1 MSQNVDADSES
12 GPDPDHREAGWTVLR
27 PWRLLLQ
34 SDDIEEMIGVVR
46 RYGWL
51 PALFGF
57 ALHALARGVF
67 EYVSDPDIIRVDYVF
82 EGWPIAFGINLFFGA
97 SVVLFSWFLYFGLIG
112 SIAGFFSDT
121 IDMTTDVFKFGGYLT
136 ALFAPV
142 FLVAVAL
149 MTTITVPE
157 GTAAGIETTE
167 AAAEFAMR
175 ANSAVYDTP
184 QMHVVRVLK
193 AFVWILTGF
202 LMLPV
207 IQHLFD
213 IDEKQSVLSVL
224 PVTLVGVFTA
234 FLF

>member
-1 MSQNVDADSES
+1 MSQNVDADSEP
-12 GPDPDHREAGWTVLR
+12 GPDPDHRAAGWTVLR
-27 PWRLLLQ
+27 PWRMLLQ

-57 ALHALARGVF
+57 ALHALSRGAF
-67 EYVSDPDIIRVDYVF
+67 EYVSDPDIIRAGYVF
-82 EGWPIAFGINLFFGA
+82 EGWPVALGINLFFGA
-97 SVVLFSWFLYFGLIG
+97 SVVLFSWFLYFGLVG
-112 SIAGFFSDT
+112 SIAGFFSET
-121 IDMTTDVFKFGGYLT
+121 TDMTVDVFKFGGYLT
-136 ALFAPV
+136 VLFAPV
-142 FLVAVAL
+142 FLVAAL
-149 MTTITVPE
+149 LLTTVTVPE
-157 GTAAGIETTE
+157 GTPASFESTE

-184 QMHVVRVLK
+184 QMHAVRVLK
-193 AFVWILTGF
+193 ALVWVLTGF

-207 IQHLFD
+207 VQHLFD

-224 PVTLVGVFTA
+224 PVTLVGVLTA